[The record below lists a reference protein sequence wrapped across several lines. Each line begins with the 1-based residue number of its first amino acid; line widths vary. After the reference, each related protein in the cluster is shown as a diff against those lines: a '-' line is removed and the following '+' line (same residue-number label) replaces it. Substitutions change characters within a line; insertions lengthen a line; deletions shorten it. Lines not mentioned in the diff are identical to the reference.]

1 MDQKYYNISYA
12 ESPFGT
18 LSQYMTRTYG
28 WMAAGL
34 LVTFATALLTVTTPL
49 FELMFSTGL
58 VFLLS
63 IAELVL
69 VAVLSAR
76 VERLQPTTATG
87 LFFAYAVLNGINLST
102 YFIIYDLS
110 TLILAFLVGTVY
122 FGVMAVYGARTQRD
136 LSGWGI
142 NLMGALIAI
151 ILTSLVGGLIGMLT
165 GAGFGMM
172 DILLCAVSVLVFML
186 FTAYDTQKLK
196 YYYAYYGGDA
206 SMLHKSSIIGA
217 LSLYLDYINIF
228 LYIVLFAVRPG
239 LTKKAKRPIMLYVKR
254 IDGESMP
261 ANLAQRGR
269 PSAVSRPESLLAE
282 VRS

>member
-18 LSQYMTRTYG
+18 LNQYMTRTYG

-165 GAGFGMM
+165 GAGF
-172 DILLCAVSVLVFML
+172 V
-186 FTAYDTQKLK
+186 
-196 YYYAYYGGDA
+196 
-206 SMLHKSSIIGA
+206 
-217 LSLYLDYINIF
+217 
-228 LYIVLFAVRPG
+228 
-239 LTKKAKRPIMLYVKR
+239 
-254 IDGESMP
+254 
-261 ANLAQRGR
+261 
-269 PSAVSRPESLLAE
+269 
-282 VRS
+282 

>member
-142 NLMGALIAI
+142 NLMGALVAI
-151 ILTSLVGGLIGMLT
+151 YFDQPGGRPDRHADRRGLWYDGYRALR
-165 GAGFGMM
+165 GFG
-172 DILLCAVSVLVFML
+172 
-186 FTAYDTQKLK
+186 
-196 YYYAYYGGDA
+196 
-206 SMLHKSSIIGA
+206 
-217 LSLYLDYINIF
+217 
-228 LYIVLFAVRPG
+228 PG
-239 LTKKAKRPIMLYVKR
+239 VYVVH
-254 IDGESMP
+254 G
-261 ANLAQRGR
+261 L
-269 PSAVSRPESLLAE
+269 
-282 VRS
+282 

>member
-18 LSQYMTRTYG
+18 LNQYMTRTYG

-63 IAELVL
+63 IVELVL

-76 VERLQPTTATG
+76 VEHLQPTTATG

-110 TLILAFLVGTVY
+110 TLILAFLVAGLDLEQVGRNMGAAARLQQSKG
-122 FGVMAVYGARTQRD
+122 FIKLRDGIIGQRQHNIPADLPEACLPRPGKCLRGGSSGVGAAQAAQLGIVSTLHPKADAGYPGGCKTSQAFRRDNIGVGFQRD
-136 LSGWGI
+136 LR
-142 NLMGALIAI
+142 
-151 ILTSLVGGLIGMLT
+151 TRQRGG
-165 GAGFGMM
+165 GF
-172 DILLCAVSVLVFML
+172 DQLAHL
-186 FTAYDTQKLK
+186 
-196 YYYAYYGGDA
+196 
-206 SMLHKSSIIGA
+206 
-217 LSLYLDYINIF
+217 
-228 LYIVLFAVRPG
+228 VRPQQG
-239 LTKKAKRPIMLYVKR
+239 RGAAAKI
-254 IDGESMP
+254 
-261 ANLAQRGR
+261 
-269 PSAVSRPESLLAE
+269 
-282 VRS
+282 

>member
-18 LSQYMTRTYG
+18 LNQYMTRTYS

-102 YFIIYDLS
+102 YFYHL
-110 TLILAFLVGTVY
+110 
-122 FGVMAVYGARTQRD
+122 
-136 LSGWGI
+136 
-142 NLMGALIAI
+142 
-151 ILTSLVGGLIGMLT
+151 
-165 GAGFGMM
+165 
-172 DILLCAVSVLVFML
+172 
-186 FTAYDTQKLK
+186 
-196 YYYAYYGGDA
+196 
-206 SMLHKSSIIGA
+206 
-217 LSLYLDYINIF
+217 
-228 LYIVLFAVRPG
+228 
-239 LTKKAKRPIMLYVKR
+239 
-254 IDGESMP
+254 
-261 ANLAQRGR
+261 
-269 PSAVSRPESLLAE
+269 
-282 VRS
+282 

>member
-18 LSQYMTRTYG
+18 LNQYMTRTYS

-136 LSGWGI
+136 LSGWHRGGVD
-142 NLMGALIAI
+142 LCRGVRF
-151 ILTSLVGGLIGMLT
+151 VGHPVLCTQLCR
-165 GAGFGMM
+165 AGQHAGPGPERG
-172 DILLCAVSVLVFML
+172 
-186 FTAYDTQKLK
+186 TAGRHHRVVCR
-196 YYYAYYGGDA
+196 A
-206 SMLHKSSIIGA
+206 
-217 LSLYLDYINIF
+217 
-228 LYIVLFAVRPG
+228 
-239 LTKKAKRPIMLYVKR
+239 
-254 IDGESMP
+254 GE
-261 ANLAQRGR
+261 RR
-269 PSAVSRPESLLAE
+269 R
-282 VRS
+282 

>member
-18 LSQYMTRTYG
+18 LNQYMTRTYG

-110 TLILAFLVGTVY
+110 TLILAFLVGTV
-122 FGVMAVYGARTQRD
+122 VLWRYGCLRCPNPARFERLGYQPD
-136 LSGWGI
+136 GGFDCH
-142 NLMGALIAI
+142 
-151 ILTSLVGGLIGMLT
+151 ILTSLVGG
-165 GAGFGMM
+165 
-172 DILLCAVSVLVFML
+172 
-186 FTAYDTQKLK
+186 
-196 YYYAYYGGDA
+196 
-206 SMLHKSSIIGA
+206 
-217 LSLYLDYINIF
+217 
-228 LYIVLFAVRPG
+228 
-239 LTKKAKRPIMLYVKR
+239 
-254 IDGESMP
+254 
-261 ANLAQRGR
+261 
-269 PSAVSRPESLLAE
+269 
-282 VRS
+282 

>member
-18 LSQYMTRTYG
+18 LNQYMTRTYG

-63 IAELVL
+63 IAELVM
-69 VAVLSAR
+69 VAVLSMR

-122 FGVMAVYGARTQRD
+122 FGARARTFTNSSDGR
-136 LSGWGI
+136 I
-142 NLMGALIAI
+142 KKP
-151 ILTSLVGGLIGMLT
+151 LVCT
-165 GAGFGMM
+165 
-172 DILLCAVSVLVFML
+172 
-186 FTAYDTQKLK
+186 
-196 YYYAYYGGDA
+196 
-206 SMLHKSSIIGA
+206 KSSRA
-217 LSLYLDYINIF
+217 C
-228 LYIVLFAVRPG
+228 
-239 LTKKAKRPIMLYVKR
+239 
-254 IDGESMP
+254 
-261 ANLAQRGR
+261 
-269 PSAVSRPESLLAE
+269 SASSSESLA
-282 VRS
+282 